1 MQLSGIVGLPLLLK
15 TGLYDNRGFTMEEKG
30 QIITG
35 HWAIIS
41 FFVALCIVLWLLR
54 TDIRDRHLDAMR
66 SSVPATIG
74 WIFIG
79 FFLAFFSQ
87 IVAGMI
93 EMQLLGIKQGS
104 ENTMKLMEIA
114 RTTPW
119 FLIVVSIIGP
129 ILEEIVFRKILFGT
143 LYKKFNFFIAAI
155 ISSLVFAAIHFDFTH
170 LLVYTAMGLVF
181 AFLYVKT
188 KRIIVPI
195 AAHVAMNTLVAIGQ
209 IFMSNEQIQEMIK
222 EAEKMQGFI
231 GGFLYEKLTIV
242 HGCTILP
249 SWMYLYTLRHY
260 ERNRYNLECVDNTI
274 CSYGNN

>member
-1 MQLSGIVGLPLLLK
+1 MKKQYWWIIVTYILMQLSRIVGLPLLLK

-54 TDIRDRHLDAMR
+54 IDIRDRHLDKMR
-66 SSVPATIG
+66 VTIPATVG
-74 WIFIG
+74 WIIIG
-79 FFLAFFSQ
+79 ILLAFSSQ
-87 IVAGMI
+87 IIAGMI
-93 EMQLLGIKQGS
+93 EMRLLGIKQGS

-143 LYKKFNFFIAAI
+143 LYKRFNFFVAAI

-170 LLVYTAMGLVF
+170 LLVYTSMGLVF
-181 AFLYVKT
+181 AFLYVQT

-231 GGFLYEKLTIV
+231 GGFLV
-242 HGCTILP
+242 
-249 SWMYLYTLRHY
+249 
-260 ERNRYNLECVDNTI
+260 
-274 CSYGNN
+274 

>member
-1 MQLSGIVGLPLLLK
+1 LKKQYWWIIVTYILMQLSGAVGLPLLLK
-15 TGLYDNRGFTMEEKG
+15 TGLYDNRGFTIEEKG
-30 QIITG
+30 QIIMG

-54 TDIRDRHLDAMR
+54 TDIRDRHLDATR

-79 FFLAFFSQ
+79 LFLAFFSQ

-129 ILEEIVFRKILFGT
+129 ILEEIVFRKILFGA

-231 GGFLYEKLTIV
+231 GGFFV
-242 HGCTILP
+242 
-249 SWMYLYTLRHY
+249 
-260 ERNRYNLECVDNTI
+260 
-274 CSYGNN
+274 

>member
-1 MQLSGIVGLPLLLK
+1 MKKQYWWIIVTYILMQLSGIVGLPLLLK
-15 TGLYDNRGFTMEEKG
+15 TGLYDNRGFTREEKL
-30 QIITG
+30 QILTG

-41 FFVALCIVLWLLR
+41 FFIALCIVLLLLR
-54 TDIRDRHLDAMR
+54 TDIRDRHLNTKRATI
-66 SSVPATIG
+66 PATIG

-79 FFLAFFSQ
+79 FFLALFSQ
-87 IVAGMI
+87 TIAGTI
-93 EMQLLGIKQGS
+93 EMHLLGIKPGS
-104 ENTMKLMEIA
+104 ENTAQLMDIA

-119 FLIVVSIIGP
+119 FLIVISIIGP

-195 AAHVAMNTLVAIGQ
+195 MAHVAMNTLVAITQ
-209 IFMSNEQIQEMIK
+209 VIISNDQIQEMIK
-222 EAEKMQGFI
+222 KAEQMQGFI
-231 GGFLYEKLTIV
+231 GGF
-242 HGCTILP
+242 
-249 SWMYLYTLRHY
+249 
-260 ERNRYNLECVDNTI
+260 
-274 CSYGNN
+274 

>member
-1 MQLSGIVGLPLLLK
+1 MKKQYWWIIVTYILMQLSGVVGLPLLLK
-15 TGLYDNRGFTMEEKG
+15 TGLYDNRGFTIEEKG

-54 TDIRDRHLDAMR
+54 TDIRDRHLDPKR
-66 SSVPATIG
+66 SSAPATIG

-119 FLIVVSIIGP
+119 FLIVVSMIGP
-129 ILEEIVFRKILFGT
+129 ILEEIVFRKILFGA

-170 LLVYTAMGLVF
+170 LLVYTAMGLVV

-231 GGFLYEKLTIV
+231 GGFFV
-242 HGCTILP
+242 
-249 SWMYLYTLRHY
+249 
-260 ERNRYNLECVDNTI
+260 
-274 CSYGNN
+274 

>member
-1 MQLSGIVGLPLLLK
+1 MKKQYWWIIVTYILMQLSGVVGLPLLLK
-15 TGLYDNRGFTMEEKG
+15 TGLYDNRGFTIEEKG

-54 TDIRDRHLDAMR
+54 TDIRDRHLDPKR
-66 SSVPATIG
+66 SSAPATIG

-129 ILEEIVFRKILFGT
+129 ILEEIVFRKILFGA

-155 ISSLVFAAIHFDFTH
+155 ISSLVFAAIHFDFAH

-231 GGFLYEKLTIV
+231 GGFFV
-242 HGCTILP
+242 
-249 SWMYLYTLRHY
+249 
-260 ERNRYNLECVDNTI
+260 
-274 CSYGNN
+274 

>member
-1 MQLSGIVGLPLLLK
+1 MKKQYWWIIVTYILMQLSGIVGLPLLLK

-35 HWAIIS
+35 HWAIFS

-231 GGFLYEKLTIV
+231 GGFFV
-242 HGCTILP
+242 
-249 SWMYLYTLRHY
+249 
-260 ERNRYNLECVDNTI
+260 
-274 CSYGNN
+274 

>member
-1 MQLSGIVGLPLLLK
+1 MKKQYWWVVVTYILMQLSGIAGLPLLLK
-15 TGLYDNRGFTMEEKG
+15 TGLYDNRGFTNEEKL
-30 QIITG
+30 QLITG
-35 HWAIIS
+35 HWSIIS
-41 FFVALCIVLWLLR
+41 FFIALCVVIWLLR
-54 TDIRDRHLDAMR
+54 TDVRDRHLDTMR

-79 FFLAFFSQ
+79 FFLAIFSQ
-87 IVAGMI
+87 SIAGMI
-93 EMQLLGIKQGS
+93 EMRLLGITPGS
-104 ENTMKLMEIA
+104 ENTERLMDIA

-170 LLVYTAMGLVF
+170 LLVYTSMGLVF

-209 IFMSNEQIQEMIK
+209 IFMNNEQIQEMIK

-231 GGFLYEKLTIV
+231 GGFFV
-242 HGCTILP
+242 
-249 SWMYLYTLRHY
+249 
-260 ERNRYNLECVDNTI
+260 
-274 CSYGNN
+274 

>member
-1 MQLSGIVGLPLLLK
+1 MKKQYWWIIVTYILMQLSGVVGLPLLLK
-15 TGLYDNRGFTMEEKG
+15 TGLYDNRGFTIEEKG

-54 TDIRDRHLDAMR
+54 TDIRNRHLDAMR

-231 GGFLYEKLTIV
+231 GGFFV
-242 HGCTILP
+242 
-249 SWMYLYTLRHY
+249 
-260 ERNRYNLECVDNTI
+260 
-274 CSYGNN
+274 

>member
-1 MQLSGIVGLPLLLK
+1 M
-15 TGLYDNRGFTMEEKG
+15 T
-30 QIITG
+30 
-35 HWAIIS
+35 
-41 FFVALCIVLWLLR
+41 
-54 TDIRDRHLDAMR
+54 
-66 SSVPATIG
+66 
-74 WIFIG
+74 
-79 FFLAFFSQ
+79 
-87 IVAGMI
+87 
-93 EMQLLGIKQGS
+93 
-104 ENTMKLMEIA
+104 
-114 RTTPW
+114 
-119 FLIVVSIIGP
+119 VVSIIGP

-231 GGFLYEKLTIV
+231 GGFFV
-242 HGCTILP
+242 
-249 SWMYLYTLRHY
+249 
-260 ERNRYNLECVDNTI
+260 
-274 CSYGNN
+274 

>member
-1 MQLSGIVGLPLLLK
+1 MKKQYWWIIVTYILMQLSGIVGLPLLLK
-15 TGLYDNRGFTMEEKG
+15 TGLYDNREFTIEEKG

-41 FFVALCIVLWLLR
+41 FFIALCIVLWLLK
-54 TDIRDRHLDAMR
+54 TDIRDRHLDKMR
-66 SSVPATIG
+66 SSTPATIG

-79 FFLAFFSQ
+79 FFLALFSQ
-87 IVAGMI
+87 SIAGMI
-93 EMQLLGIKQGS
+93 EMRLLGITPGS
-104 ENTMKLMEIA
+104 ENTARLMDIA

-119 FLIVVSIIGP
+119 FLIVISIIGP

-170 LLVYTAMGLVF
+170 LLVYTSMGLVF

-195 AAHVAMNTLVAIGQ
+195 AAHVAMNTLVAVAQ
-209 IFMSNEQIQEMIK
+209 VVVSNEHIQEMIK

-231 GGFLYEKLTIV
+231 GGFLI
-242 HGCTILP
+242 
-249 SWMYLYTLRHY
+249 
-260 ERNRYNLECVDNTI
+260 
-274 CSYGNN
+274 

>member
-54 TDIRDRHLDAMR
+54 IDIRDRHLDKMR
-66 SSVPATIG
+66 VTIPATVG
-74 WIFIG
+74 WIIIG
-79 FFLAFFSQ
+79 ILLAFSSQ
-87 IVAGMI
+87 IIAGMI
-93 EMQLLGIKQGS
+93 EMRLLGIKQGS

-143 LYKKFNFFIAAI
+143 LYKRFNFFVAAI

-170 LLVYTAMGLVF
+170 LLVYTSMGLVF

-195 AAHVAMNTLVAIGQ
+195 AAHVAMNTLVAVAQ
-209 IFMSNEQIQEMIK
+209 VVVSNEQIQEMIK

-231 GGFLYEKLTIV
+231 GGFLV
-242 HGCTILP
+242 
-249 SWMYLYTLRHY
+249 
-260 ERNRYNLECVDNTI
+260 
-274 CSYGNN
+274 

>member
-1 MQLSGIVGLPLLLK
+1 MKKQYWWIIVTYILMQLSGIVGLPLLLK

-54 TDIRDRHLDAMR
+54 IDIRDRHLDKMR
-66 SSVPATIG
+66 VTIPATVG
-74 WIFIG
+74 WIIIG
-79 FFLAFFSQ
+79 ILLAFSSQ
-87 IVAGMI
+87 IIAGMI
-93 EMQLLGIKQGS
+93 EMRLLGIKQGS

-143 LYKKFNFFIAAI
+143 LYKRFNFFVAAI

-170 LLVYTAMGLVF
+170 LLVYTSMGLVF

-231 GGFLYEKLTIV
+231 GGFLV
-242 HGCTILP
+242 
-249 SWMYLYTLRHY
+249 
-260 ERNRYNLECVDNTI
+260 
-274 CSYGNN
+274 